1 MADLFGLMKQAQ
13 QMQAKMQQMQADLA
27 AMDVVGQSGGGM
39 VTVTLSGTGE
49 MRRVK
54 IDPSLMK
61 PDDVEIVEDLILAAT
76 QDAKS
81 KVDEMA
87 QEKMKDMAGGLP
99 IPPGLKLW

>member
-1 MADLFGLMKQAQ
+1 MSRLSPASAISDGWSSLCP
-13 QMQAKMQQMQADLA
+13 
-27 AMDVVGQSGGGM
+27 GGM

-61 PDDVEIVEDLILAAT
+61 PEEVEIVEDLILAAT

-81 KVDEMA
+81 KVDETA